1 MNSLTEFAVG
11 FYLGEVRDY
20 LLYSK
25 LAERFRNSDVGAL
38 LEETART
45 EREHALFWEEF
56 LRKRGVEPPPPGRPP
71 IFHLILGRILGVY
84 LIPLL
89 EMGETG
95 AYTRYYRFLKE
106 RGEELSEEERERL
119 RSIILEELSHED
131 FFRKKVEALGLANVR
146 DLVLGTN
153 DGLVELL
160 GVVVGLSA
168 VYRDRPELVG
178 ISGVVVGLAGAVSMG
193 AGAFI
198 SVRSQRQVNEA
209 VREKERILSDLRG
222 TPLREGAVPEEN
234 EVRSALLTGFAYLL
248 GVVFPVSPF
257 FLTDSSPAALLLS
270 ISLALVVLSGVGALV
285 ALASGLP
292 FRRKITEMMA
302 VAGFAAGVS
311 YLLGALVRS
320 LFGLDL

>member
-1 MNSLTEFAVG
+1 MNSLVEFAVS
-11 FYLGEVRDY
+11 FYVGEVRDY

-25 LAERFRNSDVGAL
+25 LAERFRNSDVGAV

-56 LRKRGVEPPPPGRPP
+56 LRRRGVEPPSPGGPPLL
-71 IFHLILGRILGVY
+71 HLLLGRLLGIY

-106 RGEELSEEERERL
+106 KGEELSEEEKEKL

-131 FFRKKVEALGLANVR
+131 FFRRKVEALGLANVR

-178 ISGVVVGLAGAVSMG
+178 ISGVVVGLAGAISMG

-222 TPLREGAVPEEN
+222 APFTEGVAPEEN
-234 EVRSALLTGFAYLL
+234 EIRSALLTGFAYLL

-257 FLTDSSPAALLLS
+257 FLTDSSPVALLLS

-292 FRRKITEMMA
+292 FRRKITEMVA